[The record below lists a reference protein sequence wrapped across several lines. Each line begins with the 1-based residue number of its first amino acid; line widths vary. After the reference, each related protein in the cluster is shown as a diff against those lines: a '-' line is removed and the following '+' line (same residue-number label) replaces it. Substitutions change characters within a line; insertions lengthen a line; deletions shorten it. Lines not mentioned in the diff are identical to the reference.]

1 MANVFISYARRDK
14 ARVVQLT
21 NVLESEGLSVWWDS
35 DLVPGRRYRQIIAEQ
50 LDGADSV
57 IVVWTAAS
65 LESDWVQDEAEEGRQ
80 RGVLIPVLLEPVRA
94 PAGFRQVQ
102 GADLSQW
109 TGTPEH
115 PEFRSLV
122 FAVRSLVQVARA
134 SDRNAA
140 PPAPG
145 TALPAVE
152 TQSIVQAA
160 EPTRAPVAE
169 PKDAVK
175 PPSADPV
182 ATARAATPT
191 SDVAPPASPAHALTD
206 AVFAWSTWLRNAA
219 AMAACA
225 SVALLSSHYIRDR
238 AALGFLLCGVPIL
251 AGAAAAACRRVQVSV
266 RAQTVVFGIGAT
278 VGVLSAAFV
287 AFVWAEDAKE
297 IVFGGLYAGLL
308 AMSGSFGLAAATAFI
323 LGSLRRRA

>member
-1 MANVFISYARRDK
+1 VANVFISYARRDK

-35 DLVPGRRYRQIIAEQ
+35 DLVPGRRYRQTIAEQ
-50 LDGADSV
+50 LSIADSV
-57 IVVWTAAS
+57 IVVWSAAA

-80 RGVLIPVLLEPVRA
+80 RGVLIPVLPEPVRA

-134 SDRNAA
+134 SDKNAA
-140 PPAPG
+140 PPPPAPVA
-145 TALPAVE
+145 ALPAAE
-152 TQSIVQAA
+152 TQSVVHVPEQVPASF
-160 EPTRAPVAE
+160 AE
-169 PKDAVK
+169 PKATVE
-175 PPSADPV
+175 PPTTDPV
-182 ATARAATPT
+182 ATVRAATPT

-206 AVFAWSTWLRNAA
+206 AMFGWSTWLRTAA
-219 AMAACA
+219 AMAAFA

-266 RAQTVVFGIGAT
+266 PIFSSDI
-278 VGVLSAAFV
+278 F
-287 AFVWAEDAKE
+287 FD
-297 IVFGGLYAGLL
+297 
-308 AMSGSFGLAAATAFI
+308 
-323 LGSLRRRA
+323 